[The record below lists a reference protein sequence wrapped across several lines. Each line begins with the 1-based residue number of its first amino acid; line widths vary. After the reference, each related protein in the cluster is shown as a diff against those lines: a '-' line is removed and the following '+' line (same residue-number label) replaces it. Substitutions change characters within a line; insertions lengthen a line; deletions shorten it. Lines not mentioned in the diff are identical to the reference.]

1 MKTATILFAGAA
13 ALAISSAALAQQALT
28 GTVTKVDRVNA
39 TVTIQQTQKGSV
51 GASSA
56 GASSGGAT
64 EEFKVEGGLLF
75 DSLHAGDKVSF
86 SATGTGGVKTITKI
100 QKQ

>member
-1 MKTATILFAGAA
+1 MKTAKIIFAGAA
-13 ALAISSAALAQQALT
+13 ALAISSAALAQQTLT

-39 TVTIQQTQKGSV
+39 TVAIQQTQKGTD
-51 GASSA
+51 GASTA
-56 GASSGGAT
+56 GAT
-64 EEFKVEGGLLF
+64 EQFKVEGGLLF

-86 SATGTGGVKTITKI
+86 SATGAGAVKTITKI

>member
-1 MKTATILFAGAA
+1 MKTAKIIFAGAA

-39 TVTIQQTQKGSV
+39 TVAIQQTQNGTV
-51 GASSA
+51 
-56 GASSGGAT
+56 GAT
-64 EEFKVEGGLLF
+64 EQFKVEGGLLF
-75 DSLHAGDKVSF
+75 DSLHAGDKVLF
-86 SATGTGGVKTITKI
+86 SATGTGRVKTITKI

>member
-1 MKTATILFAGAA
+1 MKTAKIIFAGAA
-13 ALAISSAALAQQALT
+13 ALAISSAALAQQTLT

-39 TVTIQQTQKGSV
+39 TVAIQQTQNGTV
-51 GASSA
+51 
-56 GASSGGAT
+56 GAT
-64 EEFKVEGGLLF
+64 EQFKVEGGLLF

-86 SATGTGGVKTITKI
+86 SATGTGRVKTITKI

>member
-1 MKTATILFAGAA
+1 MKLAKIIFAGAA
-13 ALAISSAALAQQALT
+13 ALAISAAALAQQTLT

-39 TVTIQQTQKGSV
+39 TVAIQQTQKGTD
-51 GASSA
+51 GAST
-56 GASSGGAT
+56 GGAT

-86 SATGTGGVKTITKI
+86 SATGTGAVKTITKI